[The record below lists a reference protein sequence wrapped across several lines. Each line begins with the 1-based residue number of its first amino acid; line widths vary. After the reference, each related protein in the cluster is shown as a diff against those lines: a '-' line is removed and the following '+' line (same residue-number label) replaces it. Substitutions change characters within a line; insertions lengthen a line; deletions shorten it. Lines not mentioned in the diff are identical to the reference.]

1 MKWEETS
8 PGLREGQ
15 RIGSATGIPALH
27 VDVQVDDSSQNA
39 ESDGAELLVLFCL
52 KIAALGCLSRQ
63 DQYKAI

>member
-1 MKWEETS
+1 M
-8 PGLREGQ
+8 
-15 RIGSATGIPALH
+15 LH